1 MLNILRQ
8 PSTYYRVVLATL
20 PLFAVSNDG
29 VTALLL
35 GTTLLVCSLAS
46 ACVITLISPFLTEK
60 TAPFARL
67 VISVGVSG
75 IFSALISILFYQLV
89 SSLTAYIALCA
100 VLACFTT
107 QADQHLNTK
116 FLSSLSNSAVVGA
129 ACTVFLIAGGIVRE
143 FLGAA
148 SLFGVDIYSKF
159 FTPATFFVTPAGGLL
174 VAAVFALIYKLLC
187 SASFGKEAE

>member
-8 PSTYYRVVLATL
+8 PSIYYRVVLASL
-20 PLFAVSNDG
+20 PLLAAANDSAAA
-29 VTALLL
+29 TLL
-35 GTTLLVCSLAS
+35 GITLFVSAVVS
-46 ACVITLISPFLTEK
+46 ACVINLISPLLTEK

-75 IFSALISILFYQLV
+75 IFAALVSILFYQLV
-89 SSLTAYIALCA
+89 SSLTVYIALCA

-116 FLSSLSNSAVVGA
+116 FLSSLSSSAIVGA
-129 ACTVFLIAGGIVRE
+129 ACTVFVIAGGIIRE
-143 FLGAA
+143 FLGSA
-148 SLFGVDIYSKF
+148 SVFGLDIYSKI
-159 FTPATFFVTPAGGLL
+159 FTPAAFFTTPAGGLL

-187 SASFGKEAE
+187 GASFGKEAE

>member
-8 PSTYYRVVLATL
+8 NSTYYRIVIACL
-20 PLFAVSNDG
+20 PLLAAANDG
-29 VTALLL
+29 ATALLL
-35 GTTLLVCSLAS
+35 GAMLFVCSVVS
-46 ACVITLISPFLTEK
+46 ACVITFISPLLTEK

-75 IFSALISILFYQLV
+75 IFALLSSLLFYQLV

-107 QADQHLNTK
+107 STEEHFGSK
-116 FLSSLSNSAVVGA
+116 ILSSLSSCATVSAASAVFVI
-129 ACTVFLIAGGIVRE
+129 VGGIIRE

-148 SLFGVDIYSKF
+148 SLFGVDIYSKV
-159 FTPATFFVTPAGGLL
+159 FTPAAFFVTPAGGLL
-174 VAAVFALIYKLLC
+174 VAAVFALVYKILC
-187 SASFGKEAE
+187 GDALRKEAE